1 MGRSQLG
8 ASCIRHLPPCFT
20 IQLAS
25 RAGCSAPGD
34 AAGVDPRA
42 QATNPPETSAEHRP
56 TGWEAE
62 AGRVAQRLSNLFP
75 LWVALASGEQP

>member
-1 MGRSQLG
+1 M
-8 ASCIRHLPPCFT
+8 CTCHLPLWYTP
-20 IQLAS
+20 QLAS

-42 QATNPPETSAEHRP
+42 QATNPPETLAEHRP
-56 TGWEAE
+56 MGWEAE

-75 LWVALASGEQP
+75 LWVALASGKQS

>member
-1 MGRSQLG
+1 MPLCHTPQR
-8 ASCIRHLPPCFT
+8 AC
-20 IQLAS
+20 
-25 RAGCSAPGD
+25 RAGCSAPGG

-75 LWVALASGEQP
+75 LWVALASGERR